1 MYIVSIEPTPS
12 PNTMKIQLSE
22 RIPDGMRTTY
32 AVAQATAA
40 PSFIQKLLGIHGVKS
55 VYHAADFIA
64 VDRMGS
70 ADWQTILAQIHEALG
85 GAPDSIQK
93 PGFAGSHP
101 EQGAGAP
108 NIQADQEGHFGE
120 VQVLLQHFRGIPM
133 QIRVQNGMEQQRA
146 GLPERFSEAAIRAA
160 SASPNLIKE
169 RTLEDWGI
177 RYGELKEVLE
187 EIVQE
192 IDATY
197 DEARLQSLVIQAQQL
212 GGSALEGAAAVGSA
226 GRAALSKAELLQQ
239 LADPDWKQR
248 YAALQQVK
256 PSLDTLPLLIQ
267 ALEDE
272 KPSIRRLATVF
283 LGDLKD
289 TIDVLPYLQ
298 RALDDKSA
306 SVRRTAGDTLSDIGN
321 PNGIPAMMKA
331 LLDPNKLVRWRA
343 ARFLYEV
350 GDQHALPALH
360 QAEDDS
366 EFEIRMQIKLAIE
379 RIEGGHAAEGS
390 VWQQMTR
397 RS

>member
-1 MYIVSIEPTPS
+1 
-12 PNTMKIQLSE
+12 MKIQLNE

-32 AVAQATAA
+32 SNAKVTAA
-40 PSFIQKLLGIHGVKS
+40 PSFIQKLLVIHGVKS

-64 VDRMGS
+64 VDRIGS
-70 ADWQTILAQIHEALG
+70 ADWQPILAHIHEALG
-85 GAPDSIQK
+85 GAPASVQTPGATDSVPHSDTEAQ
-93 PGFAGSHP
+93 
-101 EQGAGAP
+101 
-108 NIQADQEGHFGE
+108 DTQEAHFGE
-120 VQVLLQHFRGIPM
+120 VQVLLQHFRGIPL
-133 QIRVQNGMEQQRA
+133 QVRVQSGMDQQRA
-146 GLPERFSEAAIRAA
+146 GLPERFNEAAIRAA

-187 EIVQE
+187 EITQE
-192 IDATY
+192 IDAAY
-197 DEARLQSLVIQAQQL
+197 DEPRLQSLVKQAQQL
-212 GGSALEGAAAVGSA
+212 GGGAVEGVAAVSSA
-226 GRAALSKAELLQQ
+226 GRTALSKEDLLQQ

-256 PSLDTLPLLIQ
+256 PSVETLPLLTQ

-289 TIDVLPYLQ
+289 TLDVLPYLQ

-350 GDQHALPALH
+350 GDQQALPTLH